1 MLLDGYLSKHDQ
13 ITKMSFRIIR
23 PDSIS
28 AWQNEDILNRFP
40 RYRGILDGTQIAR
53 YLLAKSLPV
62 EFDDDLSLSKLEN
75 LLKLKSQEFKKLLE
89 LDFESQKKREVQ
101 SKNYIDLITKISQR
115 YLDKCVFC
123 ERRCEI
129 NRNASERGF
138 CFLTNDSYVSS
149 AFLHMGEES
158 VLVPSGTIFFQG
170 CNFGCVFCQNYDLSQ
185 AWKGSKDI
193 ELIAQKIDEKTLA
206 ELAEKLSDRGAMNI
220 NYVGGDPIPNIHTI
234 IGSLNHQNSNICQL
248 WNSNFYC
255 TQESLSLIVDP
266 MDFWLPDFKYGNNE
280 CAKELSKI
288 DNYYDVLTR
297 NLKLIHDKGSGEIII
312 RHLVMPNHIECC
324 SKPILEFIAREIP
337 KCVVNIMGQYRPEY
351 LAYKY
356 EKIDRKPTSKEIN
369 EVKHYADKLEILY
382 KPVS

>member
-1 MLLDGYLSKHDQ
+1 
-13 ITKMSFRIIR
+13 MSFRIIR
-23 PDSIS
+23 PDSVS
-28 AWQNEDILNRFP
+28 AWKNEDILNRFP
-40 RYRGILDGTQIAR
+40 RYRGILDGIQIAR

-62 EFDDDLSLSKLEN
+62 EFDDDLSLLKLEN
-75 LLKLKSQEFKKLLE
+75 LLEEKSQEFEKLLE
-89 LDFESQKKREVQ
+89 LDLESQKNREVQ
-101 SKNYIDLITKISQR
+101 SKNYIDLITKISQK

-129 NRNASERGF
+129 NRNDDEKGF
-138 CFLTNDSYVSS
+138 CFLTKDSYVSS

-170 CNFGCVFCQNYDLSQ
+170 CNFGCVFCQNYDISQ
-185 AWKGSKDI
+185 AWKGKKDI
-193 ELIAQKIDEKTLA
+193 ELIAQIINEESLA

-234 IGSLNHQNSNICQL
+234 VGSLNYQNSNICQL

-255 TQESLSLIVDP
+255 TQESLSLILDL

-280 CAKELSKI
+280 CAKELSKVE
-288 DNYYDVLTR
+288 NYYDVLTR
-297 NLKLIHDKGSGEIII
+297 NLKLIHNEGSGEIII

-324 SKPILEFIAREIP
+324 SKPILEFISREVP

-351 LAYKY
+351 MAYKY
-356 EKIDRKPTSKEIN
+356 EKINRRPTSNEIN
-369 EVKHYADKLEILY
+369 EVKLYADKLGILY